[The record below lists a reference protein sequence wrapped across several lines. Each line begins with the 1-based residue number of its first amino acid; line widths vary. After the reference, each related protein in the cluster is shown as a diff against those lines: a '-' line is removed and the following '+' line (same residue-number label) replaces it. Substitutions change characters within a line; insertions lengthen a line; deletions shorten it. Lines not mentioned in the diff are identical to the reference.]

1 MTATFRTSSPR
12 ARRGLCVDIENKP
25 GTYGP
30 GDYTHPKVTAIGW
43 GWTDHP
49 HPYVKGRTVG
59 RVLNR
64 KDAIQMCEIAEELRG
79 VWMDADFI
87 IAHNG
92 RRHDRKILDG
102 MFMALGLEL
111 LPQRRIVDTYLD
123 LPKMAGLSRSLENLS
138 ARWACPIKKLHL
150 EEHVWE
156 AAYDEQP
163 WALQVMK
170 RRVQSDVSIN
180 LWLWREEV
188 RRGYL

>member
-1 MTATFRTSSPR
+1 MLVQWKTVRSL
-12 ARRGLCVDIENKP
+12 RGLCVDIENKP

-43 GWTDHP
+43 GWNDHP
-49 HPYVKGRTVG
+49 SPKVKGRTVG

-64 KDAIQMCEIAEELRG
+64 RDAMQMVEIAEELRAQ
-79 VWMDADFI
+79 WEQADFI
-87 IAHNG
+87 IGHNA

-111 LPQRRIVDTYLD
+111 LPRRRIVDTYLD
-123 LPKMAGLSRSLENLS
+123 LPKMAGLSRSLENLTE
-138 ARWACPIKKLHL
+138 RWACPIKKIHIP
-150 EEHVWE
+150 EHAWE
-156 AAYDEQP
+156 AAYDGIE
-163 WALQVMK
+163 WAEFLMK

-188 RRGYL
+188 ARGYL